1 MAYRKIIDPDKIQ
14 AGRDA
19 VDAYREAHRRLH
31 AKGWRKGIADEHTPL
46 LEALVEALSQHG
58 FTSPENGFEKR
69 KAQVLARFWDCSDEK
84 NVKELGFADK
94 ADFKNRAQKT
104 DSDALENKWR

>member
-1 MAYRKIIDPDKIQ
+1 MAYRKITDPDKIQ

-19 VDAYREAHRRLH
+19 ADAYREAHRRLH
-31 AKGWRKGIADEHTPL
+31 EKGWHKGIANEHTPL